1 MHREVSM
8 AIEMATALIAISA
21 LIGIIWFTVFMG
33 KGIANDASVEASKI
47 MSRSQVA
54 CLESLCSTTSD
65 AVPEQMPIAAV
76 YNILRTYG
84 KYIPEFECYCDNCN
98 KKSVIQ
104 KISEGKPP
112 CVLNHLNTGV
122 VECVVSKIDTGYKV
136 VIWDVNQDS

>member
-8 AIEMATALIAISA
+8 AMEMATALIAISA

-33 KGIANDASVEASKI
+33 KGVANDASVEVSEI

-84 KYIPEFECYCDNCN
+84 KYIPEFECDCDKCSQ
-98 KKSVIQ
+98 KSDIQ
-104 KISEGKPP
+104 NIAEGNPP
-112 CVLNHLNTGV
+112 CVLKHLNTGV
-122 VECVVSKIDTGYKV
+122 VECIVSKIDTGYKV
-136 VIWDVNQDS
+136 VIKDVNPNS

>member
-33 KGIANDASVEASKI
+33 KGIANDASVEASEV

-54 CLESLCSTTSD
+54 CLESLCSTTSK

-84 KYIPEFECYCDNCN
+84 KYISEFECNCKN
-98 KKSVIQ
+98 CKAKKPEDKWPS
-104 KISEGKPP
+104 KI
-112 CVLNHLNTGV
+112 CVLNHLDTGV
-122 VECVVSKIDTGYKV
+122 VECVVSKIDAGYKI
-136 VIWDVNQDS
+136 VISDVNPDS